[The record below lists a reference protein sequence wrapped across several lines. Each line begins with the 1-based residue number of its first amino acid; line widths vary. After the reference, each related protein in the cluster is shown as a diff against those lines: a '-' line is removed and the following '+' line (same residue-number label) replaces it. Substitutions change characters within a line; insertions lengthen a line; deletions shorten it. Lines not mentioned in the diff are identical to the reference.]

1 MKMTR
6 LYLVRHGETEW
17 NAQGKYLGATDI
29 PLTLRGRSQALALGR
44 YLEDKGVSAAYSS
57 GLKRAKE
64 TLEIATSALNI
75 NPLVLNGLNEIN
87 FGCWEGMTYEE
98 IERSYG
104 DLISNW
110 LLDVSRYEIPDGE
123 RWQDFKS
130 RVSESFDRIIEEN
143 QGREVLVVTHG
154 GVIKTIMSFILGMEP
169 VGFWKLRQDKG
180 ALNIL
185 EVHEKEAMV
194 TLFNDTCYQKH
205 I

>member
-1 MKMTR
+1 MTR

-17 NAQGKYLGATDI
+17 NAQGKYLGVTDI

-57 GLKRAKE
+57 ELKRAKE
-64 TLEIATSALNI
+64 TLKIATSALNI
-75 NPLVLNGLNEIN
+75 NPSVLNGLNEIN
-87 FGCWEGMTYEE
+87 FGRWEGMTYEE

-104 DLISNW
+104 DLLSNW

-123 RWQDFKS
+123 RWHDFKS

-143 QGREVLVVTHG
+143 QEREVLVVTHG
-154 GVIKTIMSFILGMEP
+154 GVIKTIIGSILGMEP

-185 EVHEKEAMV
+185 EVHRKEAMV
-194 TLFNDTCYQKH
+194 TLLNDTCYQNH